1 MMKNENLEKVE
12 RIIEDGLIKPVYQP
26 IVSLENG
33 SVFGYEALSRITDDN
48 LQMGIEELFFTADT
62 LNKSWE
68 LESLC
73 RMKAL
78 QCSAKAKNERH
89 LFINVNPNIIHDE
102 NFKEGFTREKLSEY
116 GIQPDNVT
124 FEITERVSTLHSNL
138 FFESISHYKSQ
149 NYGIA
154 IDDVGSGFSGLNV
167 IVDVKPS
174 FIKLDMHLIRNI
186 DKDETK
192 LLLCKALTDF
202 CKGAGIK
209 LIAEGIE
216 SEEEL
221 RQLIKLGV
229 DYGQGYFLGIPKENF
244 EEISEEKAA
253 LISICHSKQY
263 REKVRSSVYPR
274 VEHLCKQGCT
284 YLSDEKVR
292 DIYETMIENPVIME
306 FAILKN
312 DVATGFMTRADI
324 NSFLGGRY
332 GYSLHAKKMIH
343 QLARTDFLCVNCDMT
358 VEQVSR
364 LAMERPSEQLY
375 NPIVVEKAGKYFGIV
390 TVKDLLDTCTKI
402 EIDVAMHS
410 NPLTGLP
417 GNLLIEKE
425 IIARIFSDQPYCI
438 TYYDLDNFKA
448 YNDAYGFENGDM
460 MLMLVAESLKSHAVR
475 NEFIGHIGGDDFIVV
490 ADYEE
495 GEKYCK
501 DVIDFFSKHVASL
514 YREEDVQR
522 GYIISKNRSGVTENF
537 PIASISIAGVTS
549 RGKKY
554 HTVDDFST
562 DVALLKKSSKKH
574 KGNYYH
580 IL

>member
-1 MMKNENLEKVE
+1 MKDERAKKVE
-12 RIIEDGLIKPVYQP
+12 QIIEEGLIKPVYQP

-33 SVFGYEALSRITDDN
+33 AVFGYEALSRITQSD
-48 LQMGIEELFFTADT
+48 LQMNIEELFVTADAI
-62 LNKSWE
+62 NRAWE
-68 LESLC
+68 LEALC
-73 RMKAL
+73 RTKAL
-78 QCSAKAKNERH
+78 QCAAQAKNKKR
-89 LFINVNPNIIHDE
+89 LFINVNPNVIYDE

-124 FEITERVSTLHSNL
+124 FEITERVSTLHSSL
-138 FFESISHYKSQ
+138 FFESVSHYKNQ

-192 LLLCKALTDF
+192 LLLCKALKDF

-229 DYGQGYFLGIPKENF
+229 DYGQGYFLGLPKDSF
-244 EEISEEKAA
+244 EEVSKDKAE
-253 LISICHSKQY
+253 LISLCHSKHY
-263 REKVRSSVYPR
+263 KESVRSSVYPK
-274 VEHLCKQGCT
+274 VEHLCRRGCT
-284 YLSDEKVR
+284 YEANERVQH
-292 DIYETMIENPVIME
+292 IYEMMAENAAITE
-306 FAILKN
+306 FAIIEN
-312 DVATGFMTRADI
+312 DTAIGFMTRADI
-324 NSFLGGRY
+324 NSFLGGLY
-332 GYSLHAKKMIH
+332 GYSLHAKKVIR
-343 QLARTDFLCVNCDMT
+343 QLARTDFLSVNCDMT

-364 LAMERPSEQLY
+364 LAMERPAEQLY
-375 NPIVVEKAGKYFGIV
+375 NPIVVEKQGKYFGMV

-417 GNLLIEKE
+417 GNLLIENE
-425 IIARIFSDQPYCI
+425 IVSRIFGERPYCI

-448 YNDAYGFENGDM
+448 YNDAYGFENGDL
-460 MLMLVAESLKSHAVR
+460 MLRLVAESLKRHADK
-475 NEFIGHIGGDDFIVV
+475 NEFIGHIGGDDFIVI

-495 GEKYCK
+495 GERYCRE
-501 DVIDFFSKHVASL
+501 VIDFFSKNVVSL
-514 YREEDVQR
+514 YREQDVQR
-522 GYIISKNRSGVTENF
+522 GYIISKNRSGITENF

-554 HTVDDFST
+554 TTVDDFST

-574 KGNYYH
+574 RGNYYH
-580 IL
+580 II